1 MQDEEEKEALKII
14 SIRKLV
20 ALNSHNNFLEEMKID
35 SNYAKNKTIITKNK
49 LDISSNKFNNNI
61 SIGQKSESD
70 MNNSIAKKQE
80 NNKNNRNT
88 NQYKY

>member
-35 SNYAKNKTIITKNK
+35 RIMQKTRR
-49 LDISSNKFNNNI
+49 L
-61 SIGQKSESD
+61 
-70 MNNSIAKKQE
+70 
-80 NNKNNRNT
+80 
-88 NQYKY
+88 